1 MIVAALIELY
11 REQESPAAGG
21 YMDVAARNNISPC
34 RSVDDYNPYQYQQW
48 YNGQDVDKPA
58 YCSQTCDDMDG
69 IYLSLN
75 CINCSDVPQMSRV
88 SIFWQIPQFVLI
100 GISEIFAL
108 ITSLEFFYSQA
119 PSRMRSVSQ
128 ASNLFTNALGSWL
141 TIPLTLLVNIN
152 PNKPWIASNVDE
164 DNLQAYFYLLA
175 GLMDLAMILFSYLS
189 NGYVYADPD
198 VLTALDAPPS
208 TDAREFVV
216 Q

>member
-1 MIVAALIELY
+1 
-11 REQESPAAGG
+11 
-21 YMDVAARNNISPC
+21 
-34 RSVDDYNPYQYQQW
+34 
-48 YNGQDVDKPA
+48 
-58 YCSQTCDDMDG
+58 
-69 IYLSLN
+69 
-75 CINCSDVPQMSRV
+75 
-88 SIFWQIPQFVLI
+88 
-100 GISEIFAL
+100 
-108 ITSLEFFYSQA
+108 
-119 PSRMRSVSQ
+119 
-128 ASNLFTNALGSWL
+128 LFTNALGSWL